1 MYKKSWFGVILIAG
15 LLVSGGAYAW
25 LAGSDDHRV
34 PVEFFLGHTHGE
46 DGNTIGAP
54 QHSGG
59 TNSAGCHNASVP
71 YHCH

>member
-1 MYKKSWFGVILIAG
+1 MNIKIAIIFIGILA
-15 LLVSGGAYAW
+15 LSGAAVYSAN
-25 LAGSDDHRV
+25 LKQE
-34 PVEFFLGHTHGE
+34 PTEFYTGHMHIDGE
-46 DGNTIGAP
+46 TVDAP